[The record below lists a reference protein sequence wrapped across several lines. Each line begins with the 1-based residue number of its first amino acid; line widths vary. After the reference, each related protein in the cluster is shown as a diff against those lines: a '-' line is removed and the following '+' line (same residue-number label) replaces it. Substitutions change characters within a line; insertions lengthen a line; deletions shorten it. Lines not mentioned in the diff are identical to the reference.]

1 MAYEPEVTG
10 LQLHS
15 SEKDATVDRSPV
27 QANGEFD
34 GLDGTMQHRPAP
46 PESRIDCWN
55 SDSQVLQSG
64 LQVYW
69 LILDSQQQKETSHSL
84 ASSMKYIIPFFYWF
98 D

>member
-1 MAYEPEVTG
+1 MAYETEVTG
-10 LQLHS
+10 LQLRS